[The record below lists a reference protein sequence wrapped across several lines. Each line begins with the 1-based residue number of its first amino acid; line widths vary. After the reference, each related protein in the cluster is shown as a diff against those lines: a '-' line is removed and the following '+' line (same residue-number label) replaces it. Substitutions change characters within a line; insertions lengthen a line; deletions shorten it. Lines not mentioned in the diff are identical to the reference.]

1 MVVMQARANFFFF
14 WFHEDGETHKNSPLA
29 LTVCDSS
36 FSSLHVHLLAFPAHS
51 HPPLF
56 LLSETNKEKATP
68 AHKHMQYLGS
78 ADDQLPDG
86 LLQLLRVE
94 LQLIQS
100 L

>member
-1 MVVMQARANFFFF
+1 
-14 WFHEDGETHKNSPLA
+14 
-29 LTVCDSS
+29 
-36 FSSLHVHLLAFPAHS
+36 
-51 HPPLF
+51 
-56 LLSETNKEKATP
+56 
-68 AHKHMQYLGS
+68 MQYLGS